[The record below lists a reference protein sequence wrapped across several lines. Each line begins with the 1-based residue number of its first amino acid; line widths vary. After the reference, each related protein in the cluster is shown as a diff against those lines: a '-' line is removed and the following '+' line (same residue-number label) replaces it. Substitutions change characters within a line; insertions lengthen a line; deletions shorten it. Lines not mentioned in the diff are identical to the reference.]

1 MPLSLLLA
9 AGQPPPMVR
18 QSKIGTPVK
27 SAILKPVQ
35 KLHVLRHYLCLT
47 PTLHAFPTEKTSAR
61 SCKNWLNL
69 FTRDRTQRQN

>member
-47 PTLHAFPTEKTSAR
+47 PTLRA
-61 SCKNWLNL
+61 
-69 FTRDRTQRQN
+69 